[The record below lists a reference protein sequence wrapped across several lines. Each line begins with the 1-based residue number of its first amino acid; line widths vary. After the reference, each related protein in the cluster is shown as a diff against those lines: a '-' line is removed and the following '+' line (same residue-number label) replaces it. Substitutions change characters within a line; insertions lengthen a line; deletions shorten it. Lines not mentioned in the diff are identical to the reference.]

1 MEKEIEINYDEF
13 HNLYEKAKKEKKDYF
28 TDDGKVILTSYAKYL
43 LEYLK
48 KRIKW

>member
-1 MEKEIEINYDEF
+1 MSFIIYMK
-13 HNLYEKAKKEKKDYF
+13 KQKKEKKDYF
-28 TDDGKVILTSYAKYL
+28 TYDGKVILTSYAKYL